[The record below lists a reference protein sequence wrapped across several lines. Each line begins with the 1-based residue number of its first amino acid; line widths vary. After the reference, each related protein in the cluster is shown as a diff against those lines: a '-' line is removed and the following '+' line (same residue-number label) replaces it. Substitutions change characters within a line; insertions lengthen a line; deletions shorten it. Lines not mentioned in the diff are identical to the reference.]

1 MTVEHLKVN
10 ALFEEWKHFK
20 ISNFNKSSL
29 FLFHFKKAE
38 MGIASPPFPS
48 KSKRVHGND

>member
-20 ISNFNKSSL
+20 ISNFSKRSL

-38 MGIASPPFPS
+38 MGISSTPFPLQIQ
-48 KSKRVHGND
+48 KGTWE